1 MHGYLIGPGKE
12 RFDVALSLPFEN
24 LAVDHAQNATRMTL
38 KAPGRAWEFRE

>member
-12 RFDVALSLPFEN
+12 RFDVALSLPSEH
-24 LAVDHAQNATRMTL
+24 LAVDQAQNATRMTL